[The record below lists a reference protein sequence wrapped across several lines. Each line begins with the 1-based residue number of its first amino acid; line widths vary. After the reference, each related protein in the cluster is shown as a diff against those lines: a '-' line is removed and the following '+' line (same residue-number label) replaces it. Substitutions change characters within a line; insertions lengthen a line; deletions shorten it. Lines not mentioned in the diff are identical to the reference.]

1 MSNSSLASTRQ
12 LQELKDEYEKLG
24 KPGDKIARAILRVAN
39 TKWGKLRDRWMVDIE
54 SGQKVG
60 AAKEE
65 EVFSF
70 VGEFFLHLSMFD
82 PATGKPL
89 EKKDQ
94 LKGIFI
100 DLLAEPGK
108 GINDFNN
115 LIYKHM
121 GWFVAS
127 RFKDTPI
134 DRQVVRVRRIL
145 GEIDL
150 GFGENPLL
158 SGIYSKTGG
167 YSPTGNNDIY
177 EIATKAKRKYPPR
190 PQPAKTEK
198 QRRWSPFWSGEE
210 LKKLILLVLSEAR
223 HITGETD
230 YLLTEGEWKKI
241 FSELLTFTK
250 STTFSLSEQ
259 IDSYKEEIDDMSP
272 SGEVEVLDTDK
283 HPSVSEEEERVK
295 KFLFELSE
303 FELRLCCLKLACVDE
318 AGKGKTDIEIA
329 AILGKARQTISTR
342 WNKIESK
349 IDEFFGKNSLEEKRL
364 LQEVIKRRGPF
375 CENENCRCQLEVG

>member
-24 KPGDKIARAILRVAN
+24 KPGDKIARAILWVAN

-89 EKKDQ
+89 KKKDQ

-158 SGIYSKTGG
+158 SGVYSKTGG
-167 YSPTGNNDIY
+167 YSPTGNNDI
-177 EIATKAKRKYPPR
+177 
-190 PQPAKTEK
+190 
-198 QRRWSPFWSGEE
+198 
-210 LKKLILLVLSEAR
+210 
-223 HITGETD
+223 
-230 YLLTEGEWKKI
+230 
-241 FSELLTFTK
+241 
-250 STTFSLSEQ
+250 
-259 IDSYKEEIDDMSP
+259 
-272 SGEVEVLDTDK
+272 
-283 HPSVSEEEERVK
+283 
-295 KFLFELSE
+295 
-303 FELRLCCLKLACVDE
+303 
-318 AGKGKTDIEIA
+318 
-329 AILGKARQTISTR
+329 
-342 WNKIESK
+342 
-349 IDEFFGKNSLEEKRL
+349 
-364 LQEVIKRRGPF
+364 
-375 CENENCRCQLEVG
+375 